1 MSYGSRNRPIL
12 MADIHGEGAGGG
24 DVYFQAKH
32 RKWGKHKFIELI
44 CFVHRGSGQR
54 AVTGTFCRGVS
65 SAAVQK
71 RTSKSQFTGCI
82 GRMSDTICNIM

>member
-1 MSYGSRNRPIL
+1 MFISRLNT
-12 MADIHGEGAGGG
+12 E
-24 DVYFQAKH
+24 
-32 RKWGKHKFIELI
+32 KWGKHKFIELI